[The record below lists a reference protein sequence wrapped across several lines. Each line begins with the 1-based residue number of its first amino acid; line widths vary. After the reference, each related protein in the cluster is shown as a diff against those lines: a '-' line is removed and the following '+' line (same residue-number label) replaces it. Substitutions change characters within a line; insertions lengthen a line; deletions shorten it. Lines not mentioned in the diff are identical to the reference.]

1 MNWGKIER
9 NIPHLHVHLTFKAF
23 FDAFFPH
30 DFAVEK
36 THWTETFSSP
46 SVINYSLCVVIPGP
60 LDSWSCDC
68 MLIVD
73 ID

>member
-1 MNWGKIER
+1 MCT
-9 NIPHLHVHLTFKAF
+9 HVTFKAF

-36 THWTETFSSP
+36 THRTDNFSSP
-46 SVINYSLCVVIPGP
+46 SLINYYLYVVIPGP
-60 LDSWSCDC
+60 LDSWSSNC

-73 ID
+73 VD